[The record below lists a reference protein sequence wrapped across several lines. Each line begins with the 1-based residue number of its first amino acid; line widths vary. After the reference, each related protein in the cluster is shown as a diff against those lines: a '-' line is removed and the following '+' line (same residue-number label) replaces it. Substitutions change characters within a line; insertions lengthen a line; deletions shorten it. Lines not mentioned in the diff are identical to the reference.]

1 MAVTTKQLESKYKE
15 ASTEYVDLNNK
26 LNIALLDNATTLE
39 DMTQLKKDA
48 SRAKTRM
55 QTIKMQIDAANK
67 DNKAAE
73 KSLPIK
79 DIKNAG
85 DAAKI
90 KAEKQKQALKNML
103 VSGNIQDAVTGGIG
117 LQQGGVLIPEQI
129 LAPEHDQQQFPHLK
143 DMIRTVA
150 VTSTTGKLPVFT
162 TSDDVMKEH
171 VEFTPTQPSNAKTVK
186 GIIYNLKSYTAQYI
200 YSQEL
205 LSDSSYDWVSELRQ
219 TMMELEDNT
228 DDMLITQALTKDV
241 APTTT
246 ASSTLIKDLKHILNK
261 MLLPN
266 DSKASTLLMSQ
277 SAYDDLDSL
286 TDTMGRGLFETDLTS
301 PSGSM
306 FKGRPIVTVSDLLFP
321 NAKDGDENIIVAPL
335 PKAVINFKQS
345 EITGQFQDT
354 TDQWYQ
360 SLGLYLRQDIEQARK
375 DVIFSLTTSSTSG
388 SGKAAGK

>member
-1 MAVTTKQLESKYKE
+1 MAVSIEQLESKYKE
-15 ASTEYVDLNNK
+15 VSTDYVDLNNR
-26 LNIALLDNATTLE
+26 LNVALLDNATSLE
-39 DMTQLKKDA
+39 DMTKLKKDA

-55 QTIKMQIDAANK
+55 QTIKMQIDTANK
-67 DNKAAE
+67 DNAAAE

-90 KAEKQKQALKNML
+90 KQRKAFKNML
-103 VSGNIQDAVTGGIG
+103 MSGDIRDAVTGGIG
-117 LQQGGVLIPEQI
+117 LDHGSVLIPEEI

-143 DMIRTVA
+143 DMIRTVS
-150 VTSTTGKLPVFT
+150 VNSTTGKLPVFL

-171 VEFTPTQPSNAKTVK
+171 KEFTPTQPSNAKTVK

-241 APTTT
+241 TANST
-246 ASSTLIKDLKHILNK
+246 ASATLIKDLKHILNK
-261 MLLPN
+261 MLLPT
-266 DSKASTLLMSQ
+266 DSKNSTLLMSQ
-277 SAYDDLDSL
+277 TAYDDLDSL
-286 TDTMGRGLFETDLTS
+286 TDTMGRGLFETDLAS

-335 PKAVINFKQS
+335 PKAVINFKQR

-360 SLGLYLRQDIEQARK
+360 ALCIYLRQDIEQARK

-388 SGKAAGK
+388 SGK